1 MISIRPLLMLFVLSA
16 FALGCS
22 KAEEKKLPTLT
33 PAEKTAGDKAHEEA
47 KAKTAP
53 SDPAAPAK

>member
-22 KAEEKKLPTLT
+22 KAEEKKMPTIT
-33 PAEKTAGDKAHEEA
+33 PEQKAAADKAHEEG
-47 KAKTAP
+47 KSKMAP
-53 SDPAAPAK
+53 STPAAPAK

>member
-22 KAEEKKLPTLT
+22 KAEEKKMPVVT
-33 PAEKTAGDKAHEEA
+33 PAEKAAGDKAHEEA
-47 KAKTAP
+47 KAKMAP
-53 SDPAAPAK
+53 TTPAAPAK

>member
-1 MISIRPLLMLFVLSA
+1 MISIRPLLMLFVLSV

-22 KAEEKKLPTLT
+22 QAEPKKVPTITPEQKA
-33 PAEKTAGDKAHEEA
+33 AGDKAHEEA